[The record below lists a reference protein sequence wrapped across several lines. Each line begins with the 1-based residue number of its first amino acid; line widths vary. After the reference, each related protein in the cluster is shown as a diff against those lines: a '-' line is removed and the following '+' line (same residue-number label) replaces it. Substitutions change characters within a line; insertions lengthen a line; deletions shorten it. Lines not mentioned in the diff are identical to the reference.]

1 MQVKLRKEAQKFLK
15 KLDKPTRDRV
25 LERIGQLRSSLIA
38 QEIPQGLDIKA
49 LQGNW
54 QGFSRLRVG
63 QIRVIYRIEAGDVE
77 ILFIYDINYR
87 GSVY

>member
-25 LERIGQLRSSLIA
+25 LERIGQLRQSLMA

-49 LQGNW
+49 LQGSW
-54 QGFSRLRVG
+54 QGFSRMRVG
-63 QIRVIYRIEAGDVE
+63 KIRVIYRIEANDVE
-77 ILFIYDINYR
+77 IPFIYDINYR
-87 GSVY
+87 VSIY